1 MREEERFASGEI
13 VHDLADEE
21 RTAVLQEIEQI
32 VAKNRIHTDPET
44 FRLQALRRGLGLPL
58 LVNLMA
64 IAVVGLGLWL
74 TTQYFAGRGEAAR
87 SGADITVTAESR
99 IIEEVRRR
107 SEAELAER
115 DAEIMAVQEQ
125 LAAIQAEQQA
135 LAEAIEFQVAEREE
149 ELRTQVA
156 RDVSVERTR
165 LQEQG
170 LPSSEVDR
178 LISEYESAR
187 IAELEAELDDYREQ
201 LVRAQETRAAELAGM
216 EAASEAALEDAR
228 RERIGILEEARRT
241 EASLRAEF
249 EEQLGRR
256 RDEAEAAQT
265 RLAALAEQQEQRAFI
280 ENQIAG
286 FYDRIRTEVARA
298 RYAEAANLVEQLRNY
313 LDRPNVRDLPFMRE
327 RRDSDLYILESLNR
341 LIEPL
346 AADRSAVGDLSDRL
360 VSLQDERESLR
371 AELREAEEALALAAD
386 EQATLVEALESE
398 LEAAEQR
405 AQTAEREAEQARVV
419 ASDARAEAAI
429 ARDQTAVSEADA
441 AAAEERA
448 RLAEDRA
455 RIAEDRAAAAG
466 AQAVASRVEADQ
478 AASRAAAAETRLRE
492 TEEAL
497 AEARRDTGDVDETL
511 AAAVARAETAE
522 AQRAQALAR
531 AEEAEQQR
539 DLIAGRLADAEK
551 AASDAQDRAAAA
563 EAHAREL
570 AEAAE
575 TGGEGPVLDAE
586 TIAELERLRS
596 VEATLR
602 QARNA
607 YERFADAQAG
617 IADGTDFLQVLD
629 GKLRLD
635 QFLRSQAVE
644 TVFPGLANEVARFD
658 EAFEVSGRRAALGD
672 MLEIVYSLSALQ
684 ARQDRMNFLLQEQS
698 RTDDPVVFEFL
709 EELMDLVVN

>member
-1 MREEERFASGEI
+1 MREEKRVASGEI
-13 VHDLADEE
+13 VHDLADDE
-21 RTAVLQEIEQI
+21 RAAVLQEIEQI

-58 LVNLMA
+58 LVNFMA

-74 TTQYFAGRGEAAR
+74 TTQYFAERGEAAR

-115 DAEIMAVQEQ
+115 DAEIVAVQEQ

-135 LAEAIEFQVAEREE
+135 LAEAIEVQVAEREE

-156 RDVSVERTR
+156 RDVSVERAR

-170 LPSSEVDR
+170 LASSEIDR
-178 LISEYESAR
+178 MISEFESAR

-201 LVRAQETRAAELAGM
+201 LVRAQETRTAELARL
-216 EAASEAALEDAR
+216 EAASESALEEAR

-286 FYDRIRTEVARA
+286 FYDRIRTEVSRA
-298 RYAEAANLVEQLRNY
+298 RYTEAANLVEQLRSY
-313 LDRPNVRDLPFMRE
+313 LDRPNVRDLPFMRD
-327 RRDSDLYILESLNR
+327 RRESDLYILESLNR

-346 AADRSAVGDLSDRL
+346 AADRSAVEDLSDRIG
-360 VSLQDERESLR
+360 SLQDERDRLR

-386 EQATLVEALESE
+386 EQATLAAALESE
-398 LEAAEQR
+398 LEAAELR
-405 AQTAEREAEQARVV
+405 AQAAELEAEEARIV
-419 ASDARAEAAI
+419 ATEAQAEAVA
-429 ARDQTAVSEADA
+429 AREQTSASEADA
-441 AAAEERA
+441 AEAEERARLADERA

-455 RIAEDRAAAAG
+455 AAAE
-466 AQAVASRVEADQ
+466 AQAVASRAEADQ
-478 AASRAAAAETRLRE
+478 AASRASAAETRLRE
-492 TEEAL
+492 AEEAL
-497 AEARRDTGDVDETL
+497 AAVQSDVGDIDETL
-511 AAAVARAETAE
+511 AAAVERAETAE
-522 AQRAQALAR
+522 AQRIQAIER
-531 AEEAEQQR
+531 AEEAEQEL

-563 EAHAREL
+563 EARAREL

-575 TGGEGPVLDAE
+575 AGDDLTVLDAE

-596 VEATLR
+596 VEATVR

-607 YERFADAQAG
+607 YERFADAQTG
-617 IADGTDFLQVLD
+617 LADGNDFLQVLD
-629 GKLRLD
+629 GKVRLD

-644 TVFPGLANEVARFD
+644 AVFPGLATEVARFD

-684 ARQDRMNFLLQEQS
+684 ARQDRMNFLLEEQS